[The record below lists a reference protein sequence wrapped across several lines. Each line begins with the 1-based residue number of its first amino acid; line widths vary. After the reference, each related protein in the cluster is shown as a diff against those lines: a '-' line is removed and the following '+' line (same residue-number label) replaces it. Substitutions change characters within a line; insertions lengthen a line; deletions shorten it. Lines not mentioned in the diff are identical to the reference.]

1 MSEIGIE
8 PVIRP
13 PPPPFPPPL
22 AGEGGVG
29 AGPRHE
35 RLVLGVIGTLGFLVV
50 WEAAARFEL
59 INPVVVSDPSR
70 IAAAFVAQLQGGE
83 ILADLGVS
91 MFEFGVGF
99 GLALTVGIGLGIAMG
114 LNRLTEYAIDP
125 FVWFLYSSPLIAFY
139 PLIVV
144 WLGFGFAT
152 VVAVTFLLSFV
163 SVVVNTVA
171 GVHAV
176 DPQLV
181 RAVRAFGGTRL
192 DVIRKVILP
201 AAVPLII
208 AGMRIGLGRALHGVV
223 LGEMFSSNAG
233 LGYRI
238 TFYAAHLRTAD
249 VFVPLVILVVIGLVI
264 NQLGNMLEA
273 RLQSWRQ

>member
-1 MSEIGIE
+1 MTAVTEIGGTVRPAASAGGRNRE
-8 PVIRP
+8 P
-13 PPPPFPPPL
+13 
-22 AGEGGVG
+22 
-29 AGPRHE
+29 
-35 RLVLGVIGTLGFLVV
+35 LVLGIAGVLAFLIL
-50 WEAAARFEL
+50 WEGAARLDL
-59 INPVVVSDPSR
+59 INPVVVSNPSR
-70 IAAAFVAQLQGGE
+70 IAAAFWAQFKSG
-83 ILADLGVS
+83 DLLGDLEVS
-91 MFEFGVGF
+91 LVEFAAGF
-99 GLALTVGIGLGIAMG
+99 GLSLLVGIGLGIAMG
-114 LNRLTEYAIDP
+114 LNRLTEYAVDP

-139 PLIVV
+139 PLIIV

-152 VVAVTFLLSFV
+152 VVAITFLLSFV
-163 SVVVNTVA
+163 SIVVNTVA
-171 GVHAV
+171 GVQGV

-181 RAVRAFGGTRL
+181 RAVRAFGGKRL

-249 VFVPLVILVVIGLVI
+249 VFVPLMILVGIGILI
-264 NQLGNMLEA
+264 NALGNRLEA
-273 RLQSWRQ
+273 RLQAWKG

>member
-1 MSEIGIE
+1 MTETQIA
-8 PVIRP
+8 PVIRTP
-13 PPPPFPPPL
+13 ARADAPRR
-22 AGEGGVG
+22 A
-29 AGPRHE
+29 ARPRHH
-35 RLVLGVIGTLGFLVV
+35 RDAGVPAGLGDRRTLRADQSG
-50 WEAAARFEL
+50 
-59 INPVVVSDPSR
+59 
-70 IAAAFVAQLQGGE
+70 GGE
-83 ILADLGVS
+83 QSRRASRRRSWRSCNRAKSSRDLKVS
-91 MFEFGVGF
+91 LIEFAVGF
-99 GLALTVGIGLGIAMG
+99 GLSLVVGIGLGIAMG
-114 LNRLTEYAIDP
+114 LNRFTEYAIDP

-139 PLIVV
+139 PLIIV

-152 VVAVTFLLSFV
+152 VVTITFLLSFV

-171 GVHAV
+171 GVQGV
-176 DPQLV
+176 DPQLI
-181 RAVRAFGGTRL
+181 RAVRAFGGARL

-249 VFVPLVILVVIGLVI
+249 VFVPLVILVVIGLLI
-264 NQLGNMLEA
+264 NQLGNAVEA
-273 RLQSWRQ
+273 RLQAWRA

>member
-1 MSEIGIE
+1 MTAAGLT
-8 PVIRP
+8 PIRQP
-13 PPPPFPPPL
+13 
-22 AGEGGVG
+22 AAASRREQ
-29 AGPRHE
+29 
-35 RLVLGVIGTLGFLVV
+35 LVLGIIGTVAFLLA
-50 WEAAARFEL
+50 WETAARFDL
-59 INPVVVSDPSR
+59 INPVVVSNPSR
-70 IAAAFVAQLQGGE
+70 IAAAFTAQMQSGE
-83 ILADLGVS
+83 IFADLKVT
-91 MFEFGVGF
+91 MIEFAAGY
-99 GLALTVGIGLGIAMG
+99 GLSLVVGIGLGIAMG
-114 LNRLTEYAIDP
+114 LNRLTEYAVDP

-139 PLIVV
+139 PLIIV

-152 VVAVTFLLSFV
+152 VVTITFLLSFV

-171 GVHAV
+171 GVQGV

-181 RAVRAFGGTRL
+181 RAVRAFGGRRL
-192 DVIRKVILP
+192 DVIRKAVLP

-249 VFVPLVILVVIGLVI
+249 VFVPLVILVVIGLMI
-264 NQLGNMLEA
+264 NQLGNALEA
-273 RLQSWRQ
+273 RLQAWRA

>member
-1 MSEIGIE
+1 MTAATDE
-8 PVIRP
+8 PRR
-13 PPPPFPPPL
+13 
-22 AGEGGVG
+22 EQ
-29 AGPRHE
+29 
-35 RLVLGVIGTLGFLVV
+35 LVLGIIGTLAFLVL
-50 WEAAARFEL
+50 WEAAARLEL
-59 INPVVVSDPSR
+59 INPVVVSNPSR
-70 IAAAFVAQLQGGE
+70 IAAAFWAQWRSGE
-83 ILADLGVS
+83 LLADLEVT
-91 MFEFGVGF
+91 MIEFAVGY
-99 GLALTVGIGLGIAMG
+99 GLSLVVGIGLGIAMG
-114 LNRLTEYAIDP
+114 LSRLTEYAIDP

-139 PLIVV
+139 PLIIV

-152 VVAVTFLLSFV
+152 VVAITFLLSFV

-171 GVHAV
+171 GVQGV

-181 RAVRAFGGTRL
+181 RAVRAFGGGQL

-238 TFYAAHLRTAD
+238 TFYGAHLRTAD
-249 VFVPLVILVVIGLVI
+249 VFVPLVILVVIGLMI
-264 NQLGNMLEA
+264 NQLGNALEA
-273 RLQSWRQ
+273 RLQAWRA

>member
-1 MSEIGIE
+1 MSEAEIE
-8 PVIRP
+8 L
-13 PPPPFPPPL
+13 PL
-22 AGEGGVG
+22 RTPARSFELRNE
-29 AGPRHE
+29 P
-35 RLVLGVIGTLGFLVV
+35 LILGLIGTFGFLLA
-50 WEAAARFEL
+50 WELAARFDL
-59 INPVVVSDPSR
+59 INPVVVSNPSR
-70 IAAAFVAQLQGGE
+70 IAMAFVAQLQSGE
-83 ILADLGVS
+83 ILADLEVT
-91 MFEFGVGF
+91 MIEFAAGF
-99 GLALTVGIGLGIAMG
+99 GLALAVGIALGIAMG
-114 LNRLTEYAIDP
+114 LNRLTEYAVDP

-163 SVVVNTVA
+163 AIVVNTMA
-171 GVHAV
+171 GVQSV

-181 RAVRAFGGTRL
+181 RAVRAFGGTPF
-192 DVIRKVILP
+192 DVIKKVILP
-201 AAVPLII
+201 AAVPLIL

-249 VFVPLVILVVIGLVI
+249 VFVPLVILVVIGIVI
-264 NQLGNMLEA
+264 NQLGNTLES
-273 RLQSWRQ
+273 RLQAWRT

>member
-1 MSEIGIE
+1 MTAVTEIGATEAARPAASTSNRE
-8 PVIRP
+8 P
-13 PPPPFPPPL
+13 
-22 AGEGGVG
+22 
-29 AGPRHE
+29 
-35 RLVLGVIGTLGFLVV
+35 LVLGIIGVLAFLAL
-50 WEAAARFEL
+50 WEGAARLDL
-59 INPVVVSDPSR
+59 INPVVVSNPSR
-70 IAAAFVAQLQGGE
+70 IAAAFWAQLQSG
-83 ILADLGVS
+83 DLVRDLEVS
-91 MFEFGVGF
+91 LIEFAAGF
-99 GLALTVGIGLGIAMG
+99 GLSLVVGISLGIAMG

-139 PLIVV
+139 PLIIV

-152 VVAVTFLLSFV
+152 VVAITFLLSFV
-163 SVVVNTVA
+163 SIVVNTVA
-171 GVHAV
+171 GVQGV

-181 RAVRAFGGTRL
+181 RAVRAFGGRRL

-249 VFVPLVILVVIGLVI
+249 VFVPLVILVVIGILI
-264 NQLGNMLEA
+264 NSFGNALDA
-273 RLQSWRQ
+273 RLQAWKA

>member
-1 MSEIGIE
+1 MSEIGIAPSRKLRE
-8 PVIRP
+8 AP
-13 PPPPFPPPL
+13 PS
-22 AGEGGVG
+22 
-29 AGPRHE
+29 RE
-35 RLVLGVIGTLGFLVV
+35 RLILGIIGTLAFLLI
-50 WEAAARFEL
+50 WEVAARVDL
-59 INPVVVSDPSR
+59 INPVVVSNPSR
-70 IAAAFVAQLQGGE
+70 IATAFAAQLRSGE
-83 ILADLGVS
+83 IFGDLEVTLI
-91 MFEFGVGF
+91 EFAVGF
-99 GLALTVGIGLGIAMG
+99 GLSLAVGIGLGIAMG

-139 PLIVV
+139 PLIIV

-152 VVAVTFLLSFV
+152 VIAVTFLLSFV
-163 SVVVNTVA
+163 SIVVNTLA
-171 GVHAV
+171 GVQAV
-176 DPQLV
+176 DPQLI

-208 AGMRIGLGRALHGVV
+208 AGTRIGLGRALHGVV

-249 VFVPLVILVVIGLVI
+249 VFVPLTILVVIGLII
-264 NQLGNMLEA
+264 NQLGNALET
-273 RLQSWRQ
+273 RLQAWRT

>member
-1 MSEIGIE
+1 MTAATDE
-8 PVIRP
+8 PRR
-13 PPPPFPPPL
+13 
-22 AGEGGVG
+22 EQ
-29 AGPRHE
+29 
-35 RLVLGVIGTLGFLVV
+35 LVLGVIGTLAFLIL

-59 INPVVVSDPSR
+59 INPVVVSNPSR
-70 IAAAFVAQLQGGE
+70 IAAAFWAQLQSGE
-83 ILADLGVS
+83 LLADLEVT
-91 MFEFGVGF
+91 MIEFAVGY
-99 GLALTVGIGLGIAMG
+99 GLSLVVGIGLGIAMG
-114 LNRLTEYAIDP
+114 LSRLTEYTIDP

-139 PLIVV
+139 PLIIV

-152 VVAVTFLLSFV
+152 VVAITFLLSFV

-171 GVHAV
+171 GVQGV

-181 RAVRAFGGTRL
+181 RAVRAFGGGQL

-238 TFYAAHLRTAD
+238 TFYGAHLRTAD
-249 VFVPLVILVVIGLVI
+249 VFVPLVILVVIGLLI
-264 NQLGNMLEA
+264 NQLGNALEA
-273 RLQSWRQ
+273 RLQAWRA

>member
-1 MSEIGIE
+1 MSEIEIAPAAVAQPHASAPG
-8 PVIRP
+8 R
-13 PPPPFPPPL
+13 
-22 AGEGGVG
+22 
-29 AGPRHE
+29 E
-35 RLVLGVIGTLGFLVV
+35 RLVLGLIGTLGFLVI
-50 WEAAARFEL
+50 WEAAARLDL
-59 INPVVVSDPSR
+59 INPVVVSNPSR
-70 IAAAFVAQLQGGE
+70 IAEAFAAQLQSGE
-83 ILADLGVS
+83 VLADLRVS
-91 MFEFGVGF
+91 LIEFAVGF
-99 GLALTVGIGLGIAMG
+99 ALSLAVGIGLGIAMG
-114 LNRLTEYAIDP
+114 LNRLTEYAVDP

-144 WLGFGFAT
+144 WLGFGFTT

-171 GVHAV
+171 GVQSV

-181 RAVRAFGGTRL
+181 RAVRAFGGKRL

-201 AAVPLII
+201 AAVPMII

-249 VFVPLVILVVIGLVI
+249 VFVPLVILVVIGLLI

-273 RLQSWRQ
+273 RLQAWRGV